1 MFTGKMES
9 GGQELSRGHPFLR
22 DQGDHHEVLQ
32 RLAEPGERPGDVLAD
47 GGGQAHRLTVRREV
61 DVKLAALGS
70 EVTRQGTDRITEI
83 HYRRMEALLRD
94 LGVDEEMPRVPAVFE
109 AKVKWNL
116 EEVDDPFK
124 EVWCENYGSAVD
136 NMEDIRRQVEEDIER
151 GHVIRMDK
159 QAAGEKFGG
168 RLAVASLGGGPQR
181 RWGRRR

>member
-1 MFTGKMES
+1 MWT
-9 GGQELSRGHPFLR
+9 
-22 DQGDHHEVLQ
+22 
-32 RLAEPGERPGDVLAD
+32 
-47 GGGQAHRLTVRREV
+47 
-61 DVKLAALGS
+61 
-70 EVTRQGTDRITEI
+70 
-83 HYRRMEALLRD
+83 
-94 LGVDEEMPRVPAVFE
+94 VFE

-168 RLAVASLGGGPQR
+168 RLAVASLGAVPKEMGSSKVRIIHDATHEVMINHRIRVRDRMRFPGVDDLEAMVRQMKADHAANPAVRLLMKYDVSRAHKLVPAGLATHGLQL
-181 RWGRRR
+181 G